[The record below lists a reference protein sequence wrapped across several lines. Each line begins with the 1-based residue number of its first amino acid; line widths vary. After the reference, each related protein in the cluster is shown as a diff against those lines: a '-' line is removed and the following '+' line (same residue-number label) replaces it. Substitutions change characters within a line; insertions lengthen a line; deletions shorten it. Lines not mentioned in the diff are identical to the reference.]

1 MSAPRTDPS
10 ASPPAAQA
18 PESGVMKREFT
29 LWSAFS
35 LAFVFVSPIVAM
47 YGIFGLGLTAVGPA
61 FWWGWVV
68 TLLGQL
74 TVAIALGVLASRWPL
89 AGGVYQWSRRLV
101 GPRYG
106 WFAGWAYTWALLIA
120 LSSVS
125 YSGSVFIAILLGLDA
140 TSPSVLVTVSVLF
153 LVVTT
158 AVNIAGRRVV
168 KLVATACIVAE
179 IVGSLGVAVYLLVF
193 GREQQPAFLLEGL
206 SPAPETPF
214 MMTPFVFLVAIA
226 GWSFL
231 GFESASSIAE
241 EVKNPKHAVPR
252 AIVFSLLGVGL
263 VILFTS
269 FAILLAIPDLPAILA
284 ASEGDPIIAVLAYHF
299 PPVVVDA
306 ILVMFIIAFLASLV
320 GIQAAASRLVWAN
333 AREGELPG
341 AAWLKRLR
349 GEGGLPANAVLVT
362 GVLAILV
369 LLVLQNEYASTLLVA
384 FTTVGF
390 YVAFAF
396 PVLGLAIAKA
406 RGTWR
411 PGERLFMGRF
421 GTAMSWVALVWL
433 ALEIT
438 NVLWPREAPELWWVN
453 SAPFIASAVVAAAG
467 LVVHRLSPVGRGLVP
482 TSPALDARTQAAPI
496 TETGASR

>member
-1 MSAPRTDPS
+1 MTAAPGNPAV
-10 ASPPAAQA
+10 ASPPPPAARSTDA
-18 PESGVMKREFT
+18 GVMKREFT

-47 YGIFGLGLTAVGPA
+47 YGIFGLGLATVGPA

-89 AGGVYQWSRRLV
+89 AGGVYQWSRRLI
-101 GPRYG
+101 GPKYG

-125 YSGSVFIAILLGLDA
+125 YAGAVFVALLFGLDA
-140 TSPSVLVTVSVLF
+140 TSPSVLVVLAVA
-153 LVVTT
+153 LLAITT
-158 AVNIAGRRVV
+158 LVNIAGRRVV
-168 KLVATACIVAE
+168 KFVATACIIAE
-179 IVGSLGVAVYLLVF
+179 IVGSVGVAVYLLVF
-193 GREQQPAFLLEGL
+193 GREQDPSFLVEGL
-206 SPAPETPF
+206 QTAPGTPF
-214 MMTPFVFLVAIA
+214 MMTPFVLVVAIA

-252 AIVFSLLGVGL
+252 AIVYSLLGVGA

-269 FAILLAIPDLPAILA
+269 FAIILAIPDLPEILA
-284 ASEGDPIIAVLAYHF
+284 ASEGDPVIAVLAHHF
-299 PPVVVDA
+299 PPIVVEA
-306 ILVMFIIAFLASLV
+306 ILAMFVVAFLASLV
-320 GIQAAASRLVWAN
+320 GIQAAVSRLVWAN
-333 AREGELPG
+333 AREDELPA

-349 GEGGLPANAVLVT
+349 GEGGLPANAILVT
-362 GVLAILV
+362 GLV
-369 LLVLQNEYASTLLVA
+369 SIAALLLLQNEYVNTLLVA

-390 YVAFAF
+390 YAAFTF
-396 PVLGLAIAKA
+396 PVLGLAIARI

-411 PGERLFMGRF
+411 PDERLFMGRI
-421 GTAMSWVALVWL
+421 GTAMSWAALVWL

-438 NVLWPREAPELWWVN
+438 NVLWPRESAELWLIN
-453 SAPFIASAVVAAAG
+453 AAPLIASVAVAVAG
-467 LVVHRLSPVGRGLVP
+467 IVVYRLSPVGRGLVVP
-482 TSPALDARTQAAPI
+482 SAAPDERTAHTPT
-496 TETGASR
+496 TEK

>member
-1 MSAPRTDPS
+1 MTAAAPVHPT
-10 ASPPAAQA
+10 ASPP
-18 PESGVMKREFT
+18 PETGTMKREFT

-47 YGIFGLGLTAVGPA
+47 YGIFGLGLATVGPA

-125 YSGSVFIAILLGLDA
+125 YSGAVFVALLFGLDA
-140 TSPSVLVTVSVLF
+140 TSPPVLVGLAVAL

-158 AVNIAGRRVV
+158 GVNVAGRRVV
-168 KLVATACIVAE
+168 ELVATACIAAE

-193 GREQQPAFLLEGL
+193 GREQDPSFLAEGL
-206 SPAPETPF
+206 QAAPGTPL

-252 AIVFSLLGVGL
+252 AIVFSLLGVGT

-269 FAILLAIPDLPAILA
+269 FAIILAIPDLPEILA
-284 ASEGDPIIAVLAYHF
+284 ASEGDPVIAILAHHF

-306 ILVMFIIAFLASLV
+306 ILAMFVIAFLASLV
-320 GIQAAASRLVWAN
+320 GIQAAVSRLVWAN
-333 AREGELPG
+333 ARENELPA

-349 GEGGLPANAVLVT
+349 GEGGLPSN
-362 GVLAILV
+362 AILLTGAV
-369 LLVLQNEYASTLLVA
+369 SVVALLVLQNPYANTLLVA

-390 YVAFAF
+390 YAAFSF
-396 PVLGLAIAKA
+396 PVLGLAIARF
-406 RGTWR
+406 RGTWQ

-421 GTAMSWVALVWL
+421 GTAMSWVALFWL

-438 NVLWPREAPELWWVN
+438 NVLWPRESADLWLINAAPL
-453 SAPFIASAVVAAAG
+453 IASAAVAVAGAVVY
-467 LVVHRLSPVGRGLVP
+467 RLSPVGRGLVE
-482 TSPALDARTQAAPI
+482 SSIALDARTSAAPVI
-496 TETGASR
+496 EKEGN

>member
-1 MSAPRTDPS
+1 MTAVSHTEHT
-10 ASPPAAQA
+10 ASPPDT
-18 PESGVMKREFT
+18 GVMKREFT

-47 YGIFGLGLTAVGPA
+47 YGIFGLGLSTVGPA

-68 TLLGQL
+68 TLTGQL
-74 TVAIALGVLASRWPL
+74 TVAITLGVLASRWPL
-89 AGGVYQWSRRLV
+89 AGGVYQWSRRLI

-120 LSSVS
+120 LSSVA
-125 YSGSVFIAILLGLDA
+125 YSGAVFVAILFGLDA
-140 TSPSVLVTVSVLF
+140 TSPSTLVALAIAL

-168 KLVATACIVAE
+168 KIVATACIVAE
-179 IVGSLGVAVYLLVF
+179 VVGSIGVAVYLLIF
-193 GREQQPAFLLEGL
+193 GRHQDPSILMEGL
-206 SPAPETPF
+206 QSEPGTPL

-252 AIVFSLLGVGL
+252 AIVFSLLGVGA

-269 FAILLAIPDLPAILA
+269 FAIILAIPNLADILA

-306 ILVMFIIAFLASLV
+306 ILAMFVIAFLASLV
-320 GIQAAASRLVWAN
+320 GIQAAVSRLVWAN
-333 AREGELPG
+333 ARENELP
-341 AAWLKRLR
+341 AAGWLKRLR
-349 GEGGLPANAVLVT
+349 GTGGLPSNAILVT
-362 GVLAILV
+362 GAVSIIA
-369 LLVLQNEYASTLLVA
+369 LLLLQNEYVNTLLVA

-396 PVLGLAIAKA
+396 PVVGLAVAKI

-411 PGERLFMGRF
+411 PTERLFMGRT
-421 GTAMSWVALVWL
+421 GTVMSWVALVWL

-438 NVLWPREAPELWWVN
+438 NVLWPREAADLWLIN
-453 SAPFIASAVVAAAG
+453 AAPLIASVAVAVVGA
-467 LVVHRLSPVGRGLVP
+467 VVYHMSPVGRGAVASSLAP
-482 TSPALDARTQAAPI
+482 GAGGSAAPTI
-496 TETGASR
+496 TEEGIK